1 MNWQAVWRQ
10 RSWTARGL
18 LPVAWVYGL
27 LLRLQRT
34 AYRWGI
40 KQPGRLPVP
49 VLVVGNVVIG
59 GAGKTPTTVAL
70 VRHLQARGMH
80 PGVVSRGYG
89 RQTQGCLEVTPASHP
104 TDTGDEPMLI
114 QRATGAP
121 VVVGASRHQAGL
133 WLLQQHPEIDVVVC
147 DDGMQHWALAR
158 DLTVVVFDERGC
170 GNGWLLPAGLL
181 REPWPAPAH
190 TGSHMLV
197 LKHSAPALTP
207 AASPYPT
214 FAATRQLGAL
224 AVNALGSRRNWTDMG
239 AAGHEVSALAGIAQ
253 PRAFFDMLAAQGVQ
267 LHSTQA
273 LADHAS
279 PESLR
284 AALKTHPGT
293 WLCTEKDAIKL
304 FPVLLAEASPDLH
317 RVWAVP
323 LEQTPEPAFFAAI
336 DQVLNTALQRLSFPH
351 GPQTA

>member
-1 MNWQAVWRQ
+1 MNWQAVWRR

-18 LPVAWVYGL
+18 LPLAWVYGL
-27 LLRLQRT
+27 LLRLQRM
-34 AYRWGI
+34 AYRWDI
-40 KQPGRLPVP
+40 KRPGRLPVP
-49 VLVVGNVVIG
+49 VLVVGNVVVG

-89 RQTQGCLEVTPASHP
+89 RQTQGSLAVTPTSPAA
-104 TDTGDEPMLI
+104 DVGDEPLLI
-114 QRATGAP
+114 HRATGAP
-121 VVVGASRHQAGL
+121 VVVCANRHQAGL
-133 WLLQQHPEIDVVVC
+133 WLLQQHPEIDVVIC

-190 TGSHMLV
+190 TGSQMLV
-197 LKHSAPALTP
+197 LKHGEPDLTSV
-207 AASPYPT
+207 ASPYPT
-214 FAATRQLGAL
+214 YAATRQLGAL
-224 AVNALGSRRNWTDMG
+224 AVNPLGNRCHWTEL
-239 AAGHEVSALAGIAQ
+239 AASGQGVSALAGIAQ

-267 LHSTQA
+267 LWHAQA

-279 PESLR
+279 PESLL
-284 AALKTHPGT
+284 AALKAHPGA

-304 FPVLLAEASPDLH
+304 FPLLLAEASPDSH

-323 LEQTPEPAFFAAI
+323 LEQTPEPSFFAAV
-336 DQVLNTALQRLSFPH
+336 DQALNTVLQRLSFPH